1 MNTERRLTDRLA
13 RVFPVYLRC
22 AQETLE
28 VHALDVSPTGVRI
41 LTPGPL
47 QESDR
52 FHLELELEPDLR
64 LDVTGQPVWQQ
75 ELNRAGHCVV
85 GLCFSEASPRL
96 ESWLEEQRAA
106 A

>member
-1 MNTERRLTDRLA
+1 MDNERRFSTRLS

-41 LTPGPL
+41 VTPGPL
-47 QESDR
+47 HAEDR

-85 GLCFSEASPRL
+85 GLCFTEAPERL
-96 ESWLEEQRAA
+96 ERWIAEQRQAA
-106 A
+106 